1 MGNPAMFEKIPS
13 PKTVL
18 LILGFGP
25 QQTDLCRLILEMIGF
40 TVLDSDKPE
49 KALTLLD
56 ETLPDLIILSPRYF
70 MSRIEGL
77 ELCGLLRQ
85 RPDTAQ
91 TPIMMLATSPSD
103 AVAAAQEAGINLVVS
118 LPYKPNSFANQARIL
133 VS

>member
-40 TVLDSDKPE
+40 TVLDTDKPE
-49 KALTLLD
+49 KALTLLH
-56 ETLPDLIILSPRYF
+56 ETRPDLIILSPRYF